1 MPKQDTDTKKKLTTH
16 SMPYFPD
23 FELILSQVITMLFD
37 KLPFWYNK
45 FAVLITKALNLI
57 ILLKNEVDHND
68 NS

>member
-1 MPKQDTDTKKKLTTH
+1 
-16 SMPYFPD
+16 MPYFPD

-45 FAVLITKALNLI
+45 FAALITKALNLI